1 MDQNLDIDVDEIVVQ
16 PCCRAVSK
24 EGVEL
29 IKQSIKENG
38 VSSANRIS
46 VHILSSAEYSA
57 FNEAAAS
64 HQGAAGVPK
73 RFRIIDG
80 AHRVTALREL
90 ISLNKT
96 EVRSL
101 NALVYKDVPS
111 NLLSMAASILNET
124 TETLVKT
131 TAIDRLFFISQLLS
145 SSALPRECFNLQKN
159 IIKVQVV
166 KWLQKNGYTASRN
179 TQTVMSFV
187 QWAGNDLLNH
197 IMLRHTE
204 CELLH
209 NFFSDTAM
217 KTFQAKFKSSE
228 LRLQKSFIDRI
239 VAFIRRKTSPNAG
252 PVEKFDNI
260 DDLITKMCDRT
271 HKAWKEI
278 DMFAMHICELTGSE
292 KAPSIDQFT
301 PQEQLYCDNL
311 LTGSD
316 LSFDLLIRDSCSPT
330 GQIGQFSLFLD
341 MRSAELAAT
350 RRSVAFPQLIE
361 NELSDQDLD
370 SDVRGGGEDFSC
382 SETKGER
389 TDERISPT
397 LSREE
402 EDDSWRGVL
411 NDSPELQGDSFTAFD
426 AALEIDLQP
435 QLANAGLNEESQ
447 LEEDLGRPNASQTVS
462 RRRGGRRR
470 TTPDEPVLQFGD
482 FISPEIGTLR
492 KGRGRALGAPSQKRS
507 AKRLKA
513 NPVSIATEQN
523 LEDIIVQGQDTKED
537 LSIDDMRKAVHFLGG
552 TFPNIH
558 DSNAFDGNLAQ
569 LIVVQAHGLDA
580 TTLVTYLVSAAD
592 VLARDGTCVILCL
605 SEEYA
610 TVRTL
615 VKSQRNLIAEPEPL
629 VVVLDKDAYG
639 RMDKRGGTGIHMISA
654 TFFAVITHKSLE
666 QFEYTYQ
673 RNMAIPLDA
682 RQKIPGRANVI
693 LDYFPPPID
702 ERISIRMPHELH
714 VEFFRLLVHRYSLP
728 LHCVIGMPMG
738 TGNVAV
744 GALWEQRRFY
754 GVDPLPANVE
764 EAISR
769 CYLMYNKH
777 KGSFGINKHI
787 VVNVDWLPSTMPDS
801 SDHLPVYFRTHAE
814 EDELDDAK
822 IDANTYNLHI
832 KSSAIPGELGLFAKK
847 GLKEGDLI
855 GYYWGRFFFDRQSS
869 TSNRVISTQ
878 KKRLYGDQGFKPMYI
893 DGSRRCAVTYVN
905 DPKGTNLVVN
915 MTFIEYDFDTRKPM
929 SGELTSPPLWMIM
942 RGVAK
947 MDIPVDTEI
956 FASYANNYFED
967 GAAQRCSSPAPSSST
982 PEEDTSDSNQVTI
995 PFEPLPALSAVEVTE
1010 INVRSE
1016 EEATD

>member
-1 MDQNLDIDVDEIVVQ
+1 MATKTFILDKYLVDQNLDIDVDEIVVQ

-131 TAIDRLFFISQLLS
+131 TAIDRLLFISQLLS

-316 LSFDLLIRDSCSPT
+316 LR
-330 GQIGQFSLFLD
+330 
-341 MRSAELAAT
+341 
-350 RRSVAFPQLIE
+350 
-361 NELSDQDLD
+361 LSQ
-370 SDVRGGGEDFSC
+370 
-382 SETKGER
+382 
-389 TDERISPT
+389 
-397 LSREE
+397 
-402 EDDSWRGVL
+402 
-411 NDSPELQGDSFTAFD
+411 
-426 AALEIDLQP
+426 
-435 QLANAGLNEESQ
+435 
-447 LEEDLGRPNASQTVS
+447 
-462 RRRGGRRR
+462 
-470 TTPDEPVLQFGD
+470 
-482 FISPEIGTLR
+482 
-492 KGRGRALGAPSQKRS
+492 
-507 AKRLKA
+507 
-513 NPVSIATEQN
+513 
-523 LEDIIVQGQDTKED
+523 
-537 LSIDDMRKAVHFLGG
+537 
-552 TFPNIH
+552 
-558 DSNAFDGNLAQ
+558 
-569 LIVVQAHGLDA
+569 
-580 TTLVTYLVSAAD
+580 
-592 VLARDGTCVILCL
+592 
-605 SEEYA
+605 
-610 TVRTL
+610 
-615 VKSQRNLIAEPEPL
+615 
-629 VVVLDKDAYG
+629 
-639 RMDKRGGTGIHMISA
+639 
-654 TFFAVITHKSLE
+654 
-666 QFEYTYQ
+666 
-673 RNMAIPLDA
+673 
-682 RQKIPGRANVI
+682 
-693 LDYFPPPID
+693 
-702 ERISIRMPHELH
+702 
-714 VEFFRLLVHRYSLP
+714 
-728 LHCVIGMPMG
+728 
-738 TGNVAV
+738 
-744 GALWEQRRFY
+744 
-754 GVDPLPANVE
+754 
-764 EAISR
+764 
-769 CYLMYNKH
+769 
-777 KGSFGINKHI
+777 
-787 VVNVDWLPSTMPDS
+787 
-801 SDHLPVYFRTHAE
+801 
-814 EDELDDAK
+814 
-822 IDANTYNLHI
+822 
-832 KSSAIPGELGLFAKK
+832 
-847 GLKEGDLI
+847 
-855 GYYWGRFFFDRQSS
+855 
-869 TSNRVISTQ
+869 
-878 KKRLYGDQGFKPMYI
+878 
-893 DGSRRCAVTYVN
+893 
-905 DPKGTNLVVN
+905 
-915 MTFIEYDFDTRKPM
+915 
-929 SGELTSPPLWMIM
+929 
-942 RGVAK
+942 
-947 MDIPVDTEI
+947 
-956 FASYANNYFED
+956 
-967 GAAQRCSSPAPSSST
+967 
-982 PEEDTSDSNQVTI
+982 
-995 PFEPLPALSAVEVTE
+995 
-1010 INVRSE
+1010 
-1016 EEATD
+1016 